1 MWQLFRK
8 FMSSPASVGSVM
20 PSSRHLVSAMVSRV
34 DWPQVSRVAELGA
47 GTGVITQAVNE
58 ARRPDSRFSCFE
70 RDTSMR
76 EALKQRFRDIDFHD
90 DAFALCNT
98 VAPAY
103 GEGLDCVI
111 SGLPFAN
118 FSPWERERL
127 LRDVYT
133 CLNPGGVFLAFQ
145 YSRVLQPCLA
155 SVYGKY
161 ESRLVWA
168 NMPPALV
175 FYCRKELVT
184 AGELAAG

>member
-1 MWQLFRK
+1 MWHFFRK
-8 FMSSPASVGSVM
+8 FMASPASVGSVM

-34 DWPQVSRVAELGA
+34 DWSQVNRVAELGA
-47 GTGVITQAVNE
+47 GTGVITRAVDE
-58 ARRPDSRFSCFE
+58 ARLPGSRFSCFE
-70 RDTSMR
+70 RDTNMR
-76 EALKQRFRDIDFHD
+76 SELKQRFKNIAFYD
-90 DAFALCNT
+90 DAFALRDT
-98 VAPAY
+98 AGPVD

-118 FSPWERERL
+118 FDPPAREQL
-127 LRDVYT
+127 LRDVYA

-145 YSRVLQPCLA
+145 YSRVLKPCLI

-168 NMPPALV
+168 NLPPAFV
-175 FYCRKELVT
+175 FCCRKEVAS